1 MNNNNNT
8 DLQQDS
14 GLYLQEFVLGIIRII
29 IIIVIVS
36 LSIYYQINRLR
47 ESPE

>member
-29 IIIVIVS
+29 MISIIIIVN
-36 LSIYYQINRLR
+36 L
-47 ESPE
+47 

>member
-14 GLYLQEFVLGIIRII
+14 GLYLQEFVLGIIRIV
-29 IIIVIVS
+29 IIVIVS
-36 LSIYYQINRLR
+36 L
-47 ESPE
+47 